1 MTMHDRGRARLRAG
15 LGAVGTLLMAC
26 GIAAILFA
34 WWGTAH
40 TGYVFEQ
47 IPYLVSGGLLGLG
60 LFGVGGFLY
69 FGSWLTR
76 LMEEQR
82 QTAQALR
89 SLLEERPTE
98 Q

>member
-15 LGAVGTLLMAC
+15 LGVVGTLLMTC

-60 LFGVGGFLY
+60 LIGVGGFLY
-69 FGSWLTR
+69 FGSWLTK

-89 SLLEERPTE
+89 TLLEERSAD
-98 Q
+98 

>member
-1 MTMHDRGRARLRAG
+1 MTIHDHRRARLRAG
-15 LGAVGTLLMAC
+15 LGLVGTLLMAC
-26 GIAAILFA
+26 GIAAIGFA

-60 LFGVGGFLY
+60 LIGVGGFLY
-69 FGSWLTR
+69 FGSWLTK

-89 SLLEERPTE
+89 TLLEERS
-98 Q
+98 